1 MNEVIAAIIGATV
14 SIFLVA
20 INNITARRDRDI
32 REIFSRL
39 NRLEK
44 DVAGL
49 ANHRGSWR
57 NR

>member
-20 INNITARRDRDI
+20 INNITAKKDRDV
-32 REIFSRL
+32 REIFNRL

-44 DVAGL
+44 EVASM
-49 ANHRGSWR
+49 NSNKNWR

>member
-14 SIFLVA
+14 SICLVA
-20 INNITARRDRDI
+20 INNITATKDRDV

-44 DVAGL
+44 DVASMDTW
-49 ANHRGSWR
+49 NWR